1 MKIKTNVK
9 KRFYDFVVVN
19 RDEGDNA
26 RKMVLHIEAET
37 EEAAKMLIPKNYRIV
52 EKDEEV

>member
-1 MKIKTNVK
+1 MNIKTNVK
-9 KRFYDFVVVN
+9 KRFFDFVVVN
-19 RDEGDNA
+19 IDDGEKA

-37 EEAAKMLIPKNYRIV
+37 EQAARMLIPKNYRIV